1 MAELKTKP
9 TDQSVEVFL
18 NTVNDEGKKQDSYA
32 ILEMMKKVTGEE
44 PRMWGDSMIGF
55 GTLSLKYASGRDVD
69 WFPVGFSPRK
79 QNLTLYFS
87 CDIAKQADLLRR
99 LGKHK
104 TGKGCL
110 YINHLKDVDQD
121 VLEQMIRRG
130 LEDWIT
136 YKKEREERFKSRSA
150 IVS

>member
-1 MAELKTKP
+1 
-9 TDQSVEVFL
+9 
-18 NTVNDEGKKQDSYA
+18 
-32 ILEMMKKVTGEE
+32 
-44 PRMWGDSMIGF
+44 MIGF

-87 CDIAKQADLLRR
+87 YDIAKQADLLKK

-130 LEDWIT
+130 LEDWKT
-136 YKKEREERFKSRSA
+136 FKKEREERFKSRSA
-150 IVS
+150 VVS